1 MYLSWED
8 RGNLA
13 SVIANWPESNVEI
26 TAEKHDNS
34 TAEKIIKQSSSV
46 RTFGLLVDL
55 GPLLATLS
63 TETCD
68 WAGQSWGDEN

>member
-1 MYLSWED
+1 M
-8 RGNLA
+8 
-13 SVIANWPESNVEI
+13 SVSVSGSNSCAEKLP

-55 GPLLATLS
+55 GPLLAGLAHHWGI
-63 TETCD
+63 D
-68 WAGQSWGDEN
+68 QGGQFLQG